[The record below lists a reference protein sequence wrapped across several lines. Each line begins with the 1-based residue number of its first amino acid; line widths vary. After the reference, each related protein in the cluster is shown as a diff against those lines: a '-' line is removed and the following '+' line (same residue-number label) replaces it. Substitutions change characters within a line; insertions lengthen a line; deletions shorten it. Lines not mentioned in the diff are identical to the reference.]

1 MKYCKITLRRLAL
14 LALAVFLLTAA
25 ALAADV
31 DEFYAELE
39 RNVREQNEYFSIP
52 YDGTPADLG
61 LTQET
66 GLAELLRTMSARSP
80 DGADNA
86 DYPALNVSEGSLSW
100 NDGKAV
106 FVLHYLATQAQID
119 EVDRRAA
126 EIVGSFQLEEEED
139 VSKVKLLYEYICTHY
154 TYDETLTKFSAYD
167 GLTTGKMVCQGYA
180 LLTYKVMWKAGI
192 PCRIITGV
200 SERENHAWNIVRLDG
215 VWYNIDTT
223 WDAVDELG
231 KAMTWDFFLKS
242 PADFKGHARF
252 APYETEDYRNAHPM
266 AAGSREI
273 QKIIVKSGES
283 ELVNLICRVGVP
295 VQLTAVLPE
304 GVEAELRWSSSN
316 PDVVAIDGSGRLE
329 AKRPGESLITV
340 GAAGYRGVISAQAN
354 TQAVDLR
361 GASPWA
367 FDAVTDYYLS
377 QLLPGSLCGD
387 FQKDLTRGELARLCY
402 QYVYHQKGW
411 DYILFHARF
420 SDLEGCP
427 DELPVLYCAEAG
439 LMRGLSADTFA
450 PDAPVT
456 REQAATVLHRL
467 VGFVSGEPLWR
478 LEQSFSDSASIS
490 PWARDSV
497 NAVAGAALLSGSNGS
512 FYPKE
517 HISREEMIV
526 ALQRARVQYP
536 GPKALADAA

>member
-1 MKYCKITLRRLAL
+1 MFL
-14 LALAVFLLTAA
+14 LAAA
-25 ALAADV
+25 ALAADA
-31 DEFYAELE
+31 DGFYAELE
-39 RNVREQNEYFSIP
+39 RNLREQNEYFSIP
-52 YDGTPADLG
+52 YDGTPAELG
-61 LTQET
+61 LTKET
-66 GLAELLRTMSARSP
+66 GLGELLRTMSARSP
-80 DGADNA
+80 DREDNA

-100 NDGKAV
+100 DDGRAV
-106 FVLHYLATQAQID
+106 FLIHYLATQAQID

-126 EIVGSFQLEEEED
+126 EIVGSFQLDQEED

-192 PCRIITGV
+192 PCRIVTGI
-200 SERENHAWNIVRLDG
+200 SDRENHAWNIVQLDG

-231 KAMTWDFFLKS
+231 KAMTWNYFLKS
-242 PADFKGHARF
+242 PADFLGHDRF
-252 APYETEDYRNAHPM
+252 APYRTEDYERAHPM
-266 AAGSREI
+266 AAESCEI
-273 QKIIVKSGES
+273 KKIIVKSGEN
-283 ELVNLICRVGVP
+283 ELVNLIVRVGVP

-304 GVEAELRWSSSN
+304 GVDAGLRWSSSD
-316 PDVVAIDGSGRLE
+316 PEVIEIDGDGLLE
-329 AKRPGESLITV
+329 AKRPGEALITV
-340 GAAGYRGVISAQAN
+340 GAEGYRGVISAQAN

-377 QLLPGSLCGD
+377 QLLPSVLCGD
-387 FQKDLTRGELARLCY
+387 FQNDLTRGELARLCY
-402 QYVYHQKGW
+402 QYVYYQKGW
-411 DYILFHARF
+411 DYVLLHAQF
-420 SDLEGCP
+420 GDIGGNP
-427 DELPVLYCAEAG
+427 NELPILYCAEAG

-467 VGFVSGEPLWR
+467 VAFVSGEPLWT
-478 LEQSFSDSASIS
+478 LEKGFSDSASIS
-490 PWARDSV
+490 AWAKESV
-497 NAVAGAALLSGSNGS
+497 DAVSGAGLLSGSGGA

-526 ALQRARVQYP
+526 ALQRARTQYP
-536 GPKALADAA
+536 GPMALADAA